1 MKQPKI
7 IMELAPPRA
16 WVETVERGVDQH
28 NVAVTG
34 LSDFYPVGFLVKDAK
49 LGVLGGLFGH
59 IWGGWMRVGSLWVD
73 RRWRGRGY
81 AADLMAAAEQYALRK
96 KCTHAYLE
104 TGSYEARGLYEKLAY
119 EVYAELNDQPAKG
132 YSRYFMKK
140 PLAAGVLK
148 KKLRGKVKLEMAPY
162 PSQTTQTI
170 VRLGISYHALAA
182 IGLPEQ
188 AWSPANFFL
197 KDDDGEIL
205 GGALGNIWGDWLY
218 VAFLWVDR
226 QYRGR
231 GHGSGLIAAIEKHA
245 RARGCSSAFL
255 GTFSFQARP
264 LYEKLGYQVFGE
276 RKDHPKGHS
285 HYWLSRRLAR

>member
-1 MKQPKI
+1 MKQPR
-7 IMELAPPRA
+7 IMMDLDPPRA

-34 LSDFYPVGFLVKDAK
+34 LCDYYPVGFLIKDAK
-49 LGVLGGLFGH
+49 LGVLGGLLGD
-59 IWGGWMRVGSLWVD
+59 IWGGWMHVGSLWVD

-81 AADLMAAAEQYALRK
+81 ATDLMTAAERYALRK
-96 KCTHAYLE
+96 QCSHAFLE
-104 TGSYEARGLYEKLAY
+104 TGTYEARGLYEKLDY
-119 EVYAELNDQPAKG
+119 EAYAELKDHPTKG
-132 YSRYFMKK
+132 YGRYFMKK
-140 PLAAGVLK
+140 VLAAGVPK
-148 KKLRGKVKLEMAPY
+148 DKPQGKAKLEMIPY
-162 PSQTTQTI
+162 ASQTTEAI

-182 IGLPEQ
+182 TGLPEQ
-188 AWSPANFFL
+188 TWSPANFFL

-205 GGALGNIWGDWLY
+205 GGALGNIWGEWLY

-226 QYRGR
+226 QLR
-231 GHGSGLIAAIEKHA
+231 GHGYGSRLITAIEKHA
-245 RARGCSSAFL
+245 LARGCSGAFL

-285 HYWLSRRLAR
+285 HYWLSRRLAK